1 MAMNVARVAAG
12 AAVLMAFTVDLAA
25 AKPVTVVAEVNLRK
39 TPGTDSEVLTLIPKG
54 TMVEVGT
61 CTNGWCQVSYNGQ
74 DGYSIAPNLGLAP
87 RPAPHPAAG
96 DPAGYPPPPGGAYPP
111 PPGYVVGPPV
121 YYGPPAVYYG
131 PCCYYG
137 GGPYYRGGW
146 GWHRHW

>member
-12 AAVLMAFTVDLAA
+12 AAVLMVIAVDLAA

-39 TPGTDSEVLTLIPKG
+39 GPGTDSEVLTLIPKG

-87 RPAPHPAAG
+87 RPAPRPPTG
-96 DPAGYPPPPGGAYPP
+96 DVADYPPPPGVYPP
-111 PPGYVVGPPV
+111 PPAYVVGPPV

-131 PCCYYG
+131 PCCY

-146 GWHRHW
+146 GWRHRW